1 MSLYYYYKISM
12 NELSYVG
19 KTTNPKSRFCTHKS
33 KSQTSNIPLYKHIR
47 DNGGWSNFKVEVI
60 DTKEFADGESAREH
74 EHTLYIQHGANM
86 NTCIPNGNPKAVS
99 YYQQNR
105 ERLRV
110 VARNKYKK
118 TKTEWKNPKKTKEEM
133 KTIHLN
139 RIKRTGCTPTPL
151 TQEKYE
157 ITQDDID
164 QALALRNELFKK
176 P

>member
-1 MSLYYYYKISM
+1 MTTYFYYKISM
-12 NELSYVG
+12 DNLCYVG
-19 KTTNPKSRFCTHKS
+19 KTTNPKSRFSTHKC
-33 KSQTSNIPLYKHIR
+33 KAQTSNIPLYQHIR
-47 DNGGWSNFKVEVI
+47 ENGGWKNFKVEVI
-60 DTKEFADGESAREH
+60 DTQEFQDGDQAREH

-105 ERLRV
+105 DRLRI

-118 TKTEWKNPKKTKEEM
+118 TKTEWKHPKKTKEQM

-139 RIKRTGCTPTPL
+139 KIKRTGCVPTSL
-151 TQEKYE
+151 SKEKYE
-157 ITQDDID
+157 ITQEEIL
-164 QALALRNELFKK
+164 QSLQKFNN

>member
-1 MSLYYYYKISM
+1 MTTYFYYKISM
-12 NELSYVG
+12 NNLCYVG
-19 KTTNPKSRFCTHKS
+19 KTTNPKSRFSTHKC
-33 KSQTSNIPLYKHIR
+33 KAQTSNIPLYQRIR
-47 DNGGWSNFKVEVI
+47 ENGGWDKFKVEVI
-60 DTKEFADGESAREH
+60 DTQEFQDGDQAREH
-74 EHTLYIQHGANM
+74 EHELYIQHGANM

-110 VARNKYKK
+110 IARNKYKK
-118 TKTEWKNPKKTKEEM
+118 TKTEWKHPKKTKEQM

-139 RIKRTGCTPTPL
+139 KIKRTGRIPTAL

-157 ITQDDID
+157 ITQEEIAN
-164 QALALRNELFKK
+164 ALN